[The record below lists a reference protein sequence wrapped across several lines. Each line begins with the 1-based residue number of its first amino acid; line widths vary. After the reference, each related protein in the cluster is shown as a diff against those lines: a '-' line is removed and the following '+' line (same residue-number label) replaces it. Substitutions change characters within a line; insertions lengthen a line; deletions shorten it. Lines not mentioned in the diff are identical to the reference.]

1 MSGLPL
7 DIGEFLLIILVTFLI
22 GWVMDRWTGKGG

>member
-7 DIGEFLLIILVTFLI
+7 DLGEFLLIILVVFLI
-22 GWVMDRWTGKGG
+22 GFVLGRWTGKGG